1 MPDKK
6 KVMMLD
12 DLFVDSS
19 AWIALADKDDS
30 HHKEAASSYP
40 SIFKNHKTLL
50 TSNLVIAETY
60 IVLLNELGHKAA
72 IEFLERIKASP
83 RILKICSNEN
93 IETEAE
99 GILGKYIDQNFSYAD
114 AVSFVIMKN
123 QKIRKAF
130 CFDKHFVTAGFTNIP

>member
-1 MPDKK
+1 MFEDI
-6 KVMMLD
+6 
-12 DLFVDSS
+12 FVDAS
-19 AWIALADKDDS
+19 AWIALADKDDF
-30 HHKEAASSYP
+30 HHKVAASHYP
-40 SIFKNHKTLL
+40 SIFKNHKTLV

-83 RILKICSNEN
+83 RILKICSNES
-93 IETEAE
+93 IEAEAE
-99 GILGKYIDQNFSYAD
+99 GILAKYIDQDFSYAD
-114 AVSFVIMKN
+114 AVSFVIMKK

>member
-1 MPDKK
+1 MT
-6 KVMMLD
+6 MLE

-19 AWIALADKDDS
+19 AWIALADKDDL
-30 HHKEAASSYP
+30 HHKESASSYP
-40 SIFKNHKTLL
+40 SFFKNYKTLV

-60 IVLLNELGHKAA
+60 IVLLKELGHKAVF
-72 IEFLERIKASP
+72 EFLERIKASP

-99 GILGKYIDQNFSYAD
+99 GILVKYTDQDFSYAD
-114 AVSFVIMKN
+114 AVSFVIMKR

-130 CFDKHFVTAGFTNIP
+130 CFDKHFVTAGFMNVP